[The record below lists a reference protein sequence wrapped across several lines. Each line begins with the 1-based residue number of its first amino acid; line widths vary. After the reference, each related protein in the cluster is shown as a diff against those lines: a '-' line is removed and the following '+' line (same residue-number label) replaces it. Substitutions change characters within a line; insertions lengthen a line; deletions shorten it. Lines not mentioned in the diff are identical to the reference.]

1 MSFLSPVVS
10 WSDFLHLGA
19 GVDEPVDEFGG
30 GVVVGVVGVLDFVD
44 GEDEADGDVADAV
57 LAVVAAYLVDVCGNV
72 REDRVLFCDDFGEN
86 LFDFVGVAD
95 VHEIL
100 ANSWVIA

>member
-1 MSFLSPVVS
+1 
-10 WSDFLHLGA
+10 
-19 GVDEPVDEFGG
+19 
-30 GVVVGVVGVLDFVD
+30 VLDFVD

-57 LAVVAAYLVDVCGNV
+57 FSVVAAYLVDVCGDV

-100 ANSWVIA
+100 ANSCVIA

>member
-1 MSFLSPVVS
+1 MLLS

-19 GVDEPVDEFGG
+19 GVDEPIDEFGG
-30 GVVVGVVGVLDFVD
+30 GVVVGVVCVLYFVD